1 MDSKAGGIG
10 RARAFVDCRSMRAG
24 QTAVMARHGILPP
37 VATIDLN
44 GIRLRNRLLTSASLL
59 GYGASKNRLILYG
72 LSPIAQWV
80 PLERFGAV
88 TTRTV
93 SLQPREG
100 HFTLKEDWG
109 LRELPEMLR
118 LYGRALHKVDG
129 GWLNAF
135 GWSNIGI
142 ERYFDEYFGRT
153 ANLNRIV
160 SVGGFSA
167 DEIEQLIETCNERAR
182 SGEIAAVELNASCHN
197 VNFPFATILE
207 EALRRAVPKSRHPV
221 ILKVSPDEDYHWQAN
236 LAATYGCAAIT
247 AINTVKGLRLRPDTG
262 EPYLKNRY
270 GAISGRA
277 IKPIGLRVVAEL
289 RDAGFRLPIIA
300 NGGIRDFDD
309 CREYF
314 WAGADAVSLGS
325 AVWLRPM
332 PLYALGPVEGLRIR
346 RLIDRVARFTPPASA
361 PHWEPARVAPAASAS
376 VPGAPPSSAAT
387 PAPTGAI

>member
-1 MDSKAGGIG
+1 M
-10 RARAFVDCRSMRAG
+10 
-24 QTAVMARHGILPP
+24 
-37 VATIDLN
+37 TIDLN

-59 GYGASKNRLILYG
+59 GYGASKSKLILYG

-88 TTRTV
+88 TTRT
-93 SLQPREG
+93 LTLEPRAG
-100 HFTLKEDWG
+100 HFTLKEDWSLG
-109 LRELPEMLR
+109 EFPEMLR
-118 LYGRALHKVDG
+118 LYGKALHRVDA

-135 GWSNIGI
+135 GWSNIGLP
-142 ERYFDEYFGRT
+142 RYFDEYFDRT
-153 ANLNRIV
+153 ANLNRII

-167 DEIEQLIETCNERAR
+167 DEIEQLIETVNERAKP
-182 SGEIAAVELNASCHN
+182 GEIAAVELNASCHN
-197 VNFPFATILE
+197 VNFPFGTILE

-221 ILKVSPDEDYHWQAN
+221 ILKVSPDEDYRWQAR
-236 LAATYGCAAIT
+236 LAATYGCAGIT
-247 AINTVKGLRLRPDTG
+247 AINTVKGLRLNPDTG

-325 AVWLRPM
+325 SVWLQPM
-332 PLYALGPVEGLRIR
+332 PLYALGPLEGLRIR
-346 RLIDRVARFTPPASA
+346 RLVKRVAGFTPPDAA
-361 PHWEPARVAPAASAS
+361 PHWTPRARSDEAVGVAGDAPAPEPTPVSAPVPSEPMIVPPLLASTS
-376 VPGAPPSSAAT
+376 DVVPAELA
-387 PAPTGAI
+387 